1 MKYLSLLAG
10 SMMSV
15 TIMFAAEPSLSP
27 NSVDLNAS
35 HSGGNTDAQSLA
47 NQLQNPVA
55 SLISVPF
62 QSNWDFGM
70 GPTGNGSRYLLNM
83 QPVIPFSLNE
93 DWNLISRTIVPFVS
107 QQDVVGNSMQT
118 GLSDTVQS
126 LFLSPKDPSR
136 YGGLIWGVGPVFELP
151 TAPNRFTGNQQFGM
165 GPTIVLLKQEHGFT
179 YGVLANHI
187 WSMVGLEDR
196 PYVNST
202 FLQPFLSYTT
212 STSTSFTVN
221 SESTYDWRAGQWTIP
236 LNFMVS
242 QVFKIGDQPM
252 SIQVGGRYYADR
264 PEQGPDWGLR
274 LVVTMLFPAA
284 GIQDVPSAAK

>member
-1 MKYLSLLAG
+1 MKYPLRLACL
-10 SMMSV
+10 MMPA

-27 NSVDLNAS
+27 NSVDLDTSPSSTNA
-35 HSGGNTDAQSLA
+35 DAQELA
-47 NQLQNPVA
+47 QQLQNPVA

-62 QSNWDFGM
+62 QSNWDFGL
-70 GPTGNGSRYLLNM
+70 GPTGDGSRYLMNM

-93 DWNLISRTIVPFVS
+93 EWNLISRTIVPFVS

-126 LFLSPKDPSR
+126 LFLSPEDPSR
-136 YGGLIWGVGPVFELP
+136 YGGLIWGVGPVLELP
-151 TAPNRFTGNQQFGM
+151 TATSRYTGNQQFGM
-165 GPTIVLLKQEHGFT
+165 GPTVVLLKQEHGFT
-179 YGVLANHI
+179 YGILANHI

-196 PYVNST
+196 PYVNNT

-221 SESTYDWRAGQWTIP
+221 SESTYDWRTGQWTIP
-236 LNFMVS
+236 LNFMVA
-242 QVFKIGDQPM
+242 QVFKLGDQPM

-274 LVVTMLFPAA
+274 LVVTLLLPTARPHDA
-284 GIQDVPSAAK
+284 PSAAK